1 MENCVKLVYFVPPLS
16 HLKHT
21 ILYMKV
27 IYLLATGVLSCLTLF
42 SCSGSGSEPQ
52 TPVSQKLE
60 VTIKVVD
67 EQGTAL
73 PNAYVY
79 LQRIVNNVIRREEDG
94 FTNEIGRFV
103 SPVSKPSTQAMV
115 TVYCSGFEPAQL
127 IYSHTTGKK
136 TVVVTMHPKT
146 DWSIISYN
154 ILYGLTEHNYANV
167 NKERFVS
174 WIQKYDPDLVFLQ
187 ETNYFTASSLLTFAQ
202 RWGHSYVIMNKESG
216 FPCSLTSK
224 FPFTEVKRVGGASYT
239 SSDLNDPQTPTH
251 PYFHHGYLRAKWNGI
266 YLYCIHLDPFHYE
279 DRKWEI
285 DSLLRDMST
294 LPSGARIVIA
304 GDHNSENYWD
314 ETTIGSATFRSEFYK
329 YRGYY
334 PNYDV
339 TNAELTYGLKDTY
352 TEKNP
357 YFKASTGHD
366 STYVTTTRNR
376 WRIDY
381 AFVTQNLTSR
391 ISFSDII
398 KDYYT
403 DRISDHYPVHFRLK
417 KEE

>member
-1 MENCVKLVYFVPPLS
+1 MCASVVGVFAGSSAVGLMAVC
-16 HLKHT
+16 
-21 ILYMKV
+21 
-27 IYLLATGVLSCLTLF
+27 LLCGSLF
-42 SCSGSGSEPQ
+42 SCSGSSSDPG

-60 VTIKVVD
+60 VTIQVVN
-67 EQGTAL
+67 EQGAAV

-79 LQRIVNNVIRREEDG
+79 VQRVANNVIRREEDG
-94 FTNEIGRFV
+94 YTTENGRCV
-103 SPVSKPSTQAMV
+103 TPVTKASTQAMV
-115 TVYCSGFEPAQL
+115 TVYCSGYEPSQV
-127 IYSHTTGKK
+127 IYSHTSGKK

-146 DWSIISYN
+146 NWSIISYN
-154 ILYGLTEHNYANV
+154 ILYGLTEHNYNNM
-167 NKERFVS
+167 NKNRFVA

-187 ETNYFTASSLLTFAQ
+187 ETNYFNEATLLTFAQ
-202 RWGHSYVIMNKESG
+202 QWGHTYAIMNKSSG

-224 FPFTEVKRVGGASYT
+224 FPFTEVKRVGGAFYT
-239 SSDLNDPQTPTH
+239 TSALNDPQTPTY

-285 DSLLRDMST
+285 DSLIRDMAT
-294 LPSGARIVIA
+294 LPSGAQIMIA

-314 ETTIGSATFRSEFYK
+314 EVTIGSTVFRSEFYR
-329 YRGYY
+329 YRSYY

-339 TNAELTYGLKDTY
+339 TNAILTAGLKDTY

-366 STYVTTTRNR
+366 STYLTTTRNR

-381 AFVTQNLTSR
+381 AFVTPGLASR
-391 ISFSDII
+391 ITFSDII

-403 DRISDHYPVHFRLK
+403 DRISDHYPVHIRLRK
-417 KEE
+417 QD